1 MPPLPK
7 SAPILVTG
15 AGGFLGRHLV
25 DVLRQEFSVTG
36 FDVQNPQ
43 NDPNF
48 IVGSVTDTEA
58 IKKALTGMSS
68 LVIGHMAP
76 RAPGIYDNPE
86 IPFDINVKATAHLME
101 AAVAAGIR
109 RVVLISSVSVV
120 GRAHSAGEF
129 LQQALPP
136 SPDTIYALTK
146 SLQEQIVRYYHQN
159 NGIEAALLRPAYIS
173 LGDTLEDKYGR
184 RFPSVNWQFIDPR
197 DIGAA
202 TLASLRVEN
211 LTCEAFHLVA
221 GPGAEE
227 RADIAHTMERLH
239 WQPRYRFSEFP
250 LDPPS

>member
-36 FDVQNPQ
+36 FDVQNPR

-48 IVGSVTDTEA
+48 IVASVTDAEA
-58 IKKALTGMSS
+58 VQKALTGQSA

-76 RAPGIYDNPE
+76 RAPGVYDSPE
-86 IPFDINVKATAHLME
+86 IPFDINVKATALLME
-101 AAVAAGIR
+101 AAVQAGLR

-120 GRAHSAGEF
+120 GRSHQAGEF
-129 LQQALPP
+129 LDHTLPP
-136 SPDTIYALTK
+136 SPDSIYALTK
-146 SLQEQIVRYYHQN
+146 TLQEQILRYYHQN

-197 DIGAA
+197 DIATA
-202 TLASLRVEN
+202 TLAALTVEK
-211 LTCEAFHLVA
+211 LACEAFHLMA

-227 RADIAHTMERLH
+227 RADIARTMERLN
-239 WQPRYRFSEFP
+239 WQPQYRFSEFP
-250 LDPPS
+250 LDQPR